1 MQTPPV
7 LTTTV
12 PRTTATTETTVPTA
26 PTAPTTVLTTTLPSP
41 LGPVVL
47 TGSDDGLAGVYFG
60 PRAPQHAAG
69 LRRDDA
75 AFRRAAEQFADY
87 FAGTART
94 FDLPLAASGTPFQM
108 RVWELL
114 REVPY
119 GTTTTYGALAARLG
133 KPGASRAVGLAN
145 GRNPVGVVVPCHR
158 VIGSDG
164 RLTGYA
170 GGLDVKRWLLA
181 HERAHA
187 GTGLF

>member
-1 MQTPPV
+1 M
-7 LTTTV
+7 L
-12 PRTTATTETTVPTA
+12 TATI
-26 PTAPTTVLTTTLPSP
+26 PSP

-60 PRAPQHAAG
+60 PRAPAHAEG
-69 LRRDDA
+69 LRRDDD
-75 AFRRAAEQFADY
+75 AFRVVAEQFEAY
-87 FAGTART
+87 FAGAATS
-94 FDLPLAASGTPFQM
+94 FDLPLAAQGTPFQR

-114 REVPY
+114 RQVEY

-133 KPGASRAVGLAN
+133 NPGASRAVGLAN

-158 VIGSDG
+158 VVGSNG
-164 RLTGYA
+164 KLTGYA

-187 GTGLF
+187 APPGAGAALF

>member
-1 MQTPPV
+1 MQTRRV
-7 LTTTV
+7 LTTTI
-12 PRTTATTETTVPTA
+12 
-26 PTAPTTVLTTTLPSP
+26 PSP

-60 PRAPQHAAG
+60 AGAAVKAQG
-69 LRRDDA
+69 LRRDDG
-75 AFRRAAEQFADY
+75 AFRRCAEQFAAY
-87 FAGTART
+87 FAGTST
-94 FDLPLAASGTPFQM
+94 VFDLPLAVTGTPFQ
-108 RVWELL
+108 RAVWALL

-158 VIGSDG
+158 VVGSDG
-164 RLTGYA
+164 TLTGYA

-181 HERAHA
+181 HERARSGGA
-187 GTGLF
+187 PA